1 MLRLP
6 CEYNGMFMAFCLVH
20 GKMNVDK
27 KRRFQALNLRKWMK
41 LFGMT
46 LLIGAIVTVI
56 GSICIQLFNP
66 DFRNVEAS
74 GWLTYILMMALIGM
88 TFGAF
93 SHMGFFAY
101 LMLNYIARSIFKRPY
116 SWVAIQGF
124 LALVVLVE
132 IAYWTYD
139 TNFPRYTYWA
149 IPLAIAIASILVAWR
164 KVNQTSSGAWIPTV
178 FFLVAITV
186 IESVPVFRT
195 EDISSLLYQMIPIF
209 ICNGYQIL
217 QLHRIL
223 GKAPEASPKVAAV

>member
-1 MLRLP
+1 M
-6 CEYNGMFMAFCLVH
+6 
-20 GKMNVDK
+20 
-27 KRRFQALNLRKWMK
+27 NLRKWMK

-56 GSICIQLFNP
+56 GSICIQLSNP

-74 GWLTYILMMALIGM
+74 GWVSYILMMALIGM

-124 LALVVLVE
+124 IALFVLAE

-139 TNFPRYTYWA
+139 TNFPNYTYWA
-149 IPLAIAIASILVAWR
+149 IPLGITLASIFVAWR
-164 KVNQTSSGAWIPTV
+164 KVNQTSSGAWIPTI

-186 IESVPVFRT
+186 MESIPVFKT
-195 EDISSLLYQMIPIF
+195 ADISSLLYQMVPLF
-209 ICNGYQIL
+209 ICNAYQIM

-223 GKAPEASPKVAAV
+223 GKAPSATPSAAAI

>member
-1 MLRLP
+1 
-6 CEYNGMFMAFCLVH
+6 
-20 GKMNVDK
+20 
-27 KRRFQALNLRKWMK
+27 LNLRKWMK
-41 LFGMT
+41 LFGT
-46 LLIGAIVTVI
+46 TILIGAVVTVV
-56 GSICIQLFNP
+56 GSVCIQLFNP

-74 GWLTYILMMALIGM
+74 GWISYILMMALIGA

-124 LALVVLVE
+124 IALFVLIE

-139 TNFPRYTYWA
+139 TNFPSYTYWA
-149 IPLAIAIASILVAWR
+149 IPLALMLASAFIAWIKA
-164 KVNQTSSGAWIPTV
+164 KQTSAGAWIPTI

-186 IESVPVFRT
+186 MESIPVFKT
-195 EDISSLLYQMIPIF
+195 GDISSLLYQLIPLL
-209 ICNGYQIL
+209 ICNAYQIL

-223 GKAPEASPKVAAV
+223 DTKSANGPIVATAK

>member
-1 MLRLP
+1 MVKWMLI
-6 CEYNGMFMAFCLVH
+6 
-20 GKMNVDK
+20 K
-27 KRRFQALNLRKWMK
+27 KRRFLALNLRKWMR

-46 LLIGAIVTVI
+46 ILIGAIVTVI
-56 GSICIQLFNP
+56 GSVCIQLSNP

-74 GWLTYILMMALIGM
+74 GWLSYILMMALIGM

-124 LALVVLVE
+124 ITLFVLVE

-139 TNFPRYTYWA
+139 TNFPSYTYWA
-149 IPLAIAIASILVAWR
+149 IPLGLIVASILVGWR
-164 KVNQTSSGAWIPTV
+164 KVSQTKSGAWIPTV

-186 IESVPVFRT
+186 MESIPVFRT
-195 EDISSLLYQMIPIF
+195 ANISSLLYQLVPLF
-209 ICNGYQIL
+209 VCNAYQIM

-223 GKAPEASPKVAAV
+223 GKAPVSSQSIVAI